1 MRDRAKPDDN
11 ARYLAQWQAEV
22 RVVMEKSAHRHTW
35 IASVTRILHY
45 CEAAGLFDSNES
57 FCPVAAA
64 PRQYDTGDAR
74 AVYARRRPEERIGGR
89 PRVMFLRRFGAK
101 PDKKIVDRSSG
112 KSEFMEDTVHGNS
125 DGMVVGVDRFWVVRA
140 AGWAEWL
147 SGGEKG
153 FDGFVSENEQRG
165 HRPQTGW

>member
-1 MRDRAKPDDN
+1 MGISGAGTALFEEIARHQGRSPSGLVRLRPVVQLLAKTN
-11 ARYLAQWQAEV
+11 
-22 RVVMEKSAHRHTW
+22 
-35 IASVTRILHY
+35 
-45 CEAAGLFDSNES
+45 
-57 FCPVAAA
+57 
-64 PRQYDTGDAR
+64 
-74 AVYARRRPEERIGGR
+74 
-89 PRVMFLRRFGAK
+89 RRFGAK

-153 FDGFVSENEQRG
+153 FDGFVSENEQRR

>member
-1 MRDRAKPDDN
+1 MFGLLRLKEPSRFRNHGPGSPFCHRS
-11 ARYLAQWQAEV
+11 RYLIGRPRAYKWEPGCPGWV
-22 RVVMEKSAHRHTW
+22 PSRH
-35 IASVTRILHY
+35 
-45 CEAAGLFDSNES
+45 G
-57 FCPVAAA
+57 
-64 PRQYDTGDAR
+64 
-74 AVYARRRPEERIGGR
+74 AVYANEYRFDARFEALVAEI
-89 PRVMFLRRFGAK
+89 VAKFIRRFGAK

>member
-1 MRDRAKPDDN
+1 MQRVIVAPAKAGVQGQPLQPCRLWIPASAGMTRRNGN
-11 ARYLAQWQAEV
+11 ALRFL
-22 RVVMEKSAHRHTW
+22 
-35 IASVTRILHY
+35 
-45 CEAAGLFDSNES
+45 DS
-57 FCPVAAA
+57 
-64 PRQYDTGDAR
+64 
-74 AVYARRRPEERIGGR
+74 
-89 PRVMFLRRFGAK
+89 FLVRRFGAK

>member
-1 MRDRAKPDDN
+1 VRLHIWAHSSVRLCVALCFDVRRTVSHN
-11 ARYLAQWQAEV
+11 GGIRYEDPRRIAYSV
-22 RVVMEKSAHRHTW
+22 RRTPRP
-35 IASVTRILHY
+35 ASSVCVHA
-45 CEAAGLFDSNES
+45 CG
-57 FCPVAAA
+57 V
-64 PRQYDTGDAR
+64 
-74 AVYARRRPEERIGGR
+74 
-89 PRVMFLRRFGAK
+89 RRFGAK

-165 HRPQTGW
+165 HRPQPGW

>member
-1 MRDRAKPDDN
+1 MRSVSASKPSRRSAQTTVDGPGAAWRDPRSRRYAAFPRA
-11 ARYLAQWQAEV
+11 
-22 RVVMEKSAHRHTW
+22 RVWTSA
-35 IASVTRILHY
+35 V
-45 CEAAGLFDSNES
+45 
-57 FCPVAAA
+57 V
-64 PRQYDTGDAR
+64 
-74 AVYARRRPEERIGGR
+74 
-89 PRVMFLRRFGAK
+89 RRFGAK

>member
-1 MRDRAKPDDN
+1 MRLNHPAPKR
-11 ARYLAQWQAEV
+11 RV
-22 RVVMEKSAHRHTW
+22 SRRRVVAHRAGTAW
-35 IASVTRILHY
+35 RANDPTYGRGTACSRPVSRAMISACLASRQLHKI
-45 CEAAGLFDSNES
+45 ELLPF
-57 FCPVAAA
+57 V
-64 PRQYDTGDAR
+64 
-74 AVYARRRPEERIGGR
+74 II
-89 PRVMFLRRFGAK
+89 RRFGAK

-112 KSEFMEDTVHGNS
+112 KSEFMEDTLHGNS
-125 DGMVVGVDRFWVVRA
+125 DGMVVGIDRFWVVRA